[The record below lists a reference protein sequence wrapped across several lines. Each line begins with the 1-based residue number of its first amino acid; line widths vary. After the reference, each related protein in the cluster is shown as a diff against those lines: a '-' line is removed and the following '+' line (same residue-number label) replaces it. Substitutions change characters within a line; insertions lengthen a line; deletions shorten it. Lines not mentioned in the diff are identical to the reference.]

1 MGNERCSMTTKRK
14 TIKVIPKKLSATA
27 SEKSNL
33 EYDRDFFKWTKTQA
47 ELLKKRNLE
56 ELDIGNLIEEI
67 ESLGRNDK
75 RALKSQLTRLLMH
88 LLKLEYQPEKQEG
101 TTSWKNSI
109 VEAERAIKYL
119 IEDSPS
125 LRNELDKMFNDS
137 YEDARQDAARETGL
151 KINNFPKACRY
162 TLEEILPFIKSKNKK
177 N

>member
-1 MGNERCSMTTKRK
+1 MTTKKK
-14 TIKVIPKKLSATA
+14 TVKISPKKLSVTA
-27 SEKSNL
+27 KSNL
-33 EYDRDFFKWTKTQA
+33 EYDKDFFKWTKTQA
-47 ELLKKRNLE
+47 GLLRKGNLK
-56 ELDIGNLIEEI
+56 ELDIDNLIEEI

-101 TTSWKNSI
+101 SNSWKNSI

-125 LRNELDKMFNDS
+125 LRNELDKMFIDS

-151 KINNFPKACRY
+151 KINKFPKDCSY
-162 TLEEILPFIKSKNKK
+162 TLEEILPFIKNKK